1 MSRDEDVLRGAVGAS
16 ERRDELVRVA
26 LTAGDQLDDI
36 RRSKIWTRIEDRLDD
51 RAPAPWRWLL
61 AGGAGA
67 LAIAGI
73 VMLVVARGHGPI
85 DGFVA
90 PPDATLTM
98 TLGHAKAALVG
109 PAKLD
114 VLESGDR
121 VTRLALRHGRLV
133 AEFAGGQGRS
143 LRIDAPG
150 ATIEIVGTLFA
161 VDVHASGTCV
171 SVAHGRVRMTTFTQV
186 IFVEG
191 GHEAC
196 TDAPAPHAIATEV
209 RDALAHHEAAL
220 ALAKPAPAP
229 ALVAEPAAPIAPPTM
244 NERPGPGPGPGRGPA
259 SGPARGPGPG
269 PDPRPRPGVGPS
281 RAPAPEPP
289 PHLAIVDAPVPVPAE
304 TPALAAAPT
313 TTPQPAFG
321 DPPPPS
327 TANPTPAP
335 SPPTAA
341 ELYHAAELALA
352 NHDTAAAD
360 RGLAKIVD
368 DIPVSPLVD
377 QALYE
382 RARIAYD
389 RRAYA
394 DARRHLSRL
403 AGIPTSPLR
412 EPGAYLDCR
421 VAIASNDSTA
431 DACLASYRATYPH
444 SPHDLDVLGLLV
456 DRAFR
461 AGGCARA
468 APLVDELT
476 RLYQATT
483 LARGWRERCP

>member
-1 MSRDEDVLRGAVGAS
+1 MSRDADVLREAAGAS

-26 LTAGDQLDDI
+26 LTTGDELDDI

-61 AGGAGA
+61 AGGVGA
-67 LAIAGI
+67 LAIAGV
-73 VMLVVARGHGPI
+73 VMLLVTRGHGPI
-85 DGFVA
+85 EGFVA
-90 PPDATLTM
+90 PADTTLTM

-114 VLESGDR
+114 VLETGDQGM
-121 VTRLALRHGRLV
+121 RLALRHGRFV
-133 AEFAGGQGRS
+133 AEFEGGHGRT
-143 LRIDAPG
+143 LRIETPG

-161 VDVHASGTCV
+161 VDVHPNGTCV

-186 IFVEG
+186 MFVDG

-196 TDAPAPHAIATEV
+196 SDAAAPHAIASDV
-209 RDALAHHEAAL
+209 RDILAHHEATL
-220 ALAKPAPAP
+220 ALAKPAPAVP
-229 ALVAEPAAPIAPPTM
+229 VVAAAPVAEPVVASAPPPT
-244 NERPGPGPGPGRGPA
+244 A
-259 SGPARGPGPG
+259 PARK
-269 PDPRPRPGVGPS
+269 PS
-281 RAPAPEPP
+281 RTPATRPAPAPV
-289 PHLAIVDAPVPVPAE
+289 AISEAPAVAE
-304 TPALAAAPT
+304 TPALSSAPT
-313 TTPQPAFG
+313 KLQPAFG
-321 DPPPPS
+321 DAPPPEKP
-327 TANPTPAP
+327 TPTPAP
-335 SPPTAA
+335 PTAT
-341 ELYHAAELALA
+341 ELYRAAEVALA
-352 NHDTAAAD
+352 NHDTATAD
-360 RGLAKIVD
+360 RALAKIVD
-368 DIPVSPLVD
+368 DLPSSSLVD

-389 RRAYA
+389 RHAYA
-394 DARRHLSRL
+394 DARHHLARL

-431 DACLASYRATYPH
+431 DACLAAYRATYPH

-461 AGGCARA
+461 AGGCTRA
-468 APLVDELT
+468 APLVDDLT